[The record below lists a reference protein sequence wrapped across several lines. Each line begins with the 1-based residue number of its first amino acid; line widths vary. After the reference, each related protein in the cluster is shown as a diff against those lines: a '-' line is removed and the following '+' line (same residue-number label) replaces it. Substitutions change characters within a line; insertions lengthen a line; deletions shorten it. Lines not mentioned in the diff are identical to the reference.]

1 MRGRI
6 IACGRF
12 STVRASLRRFA
23 SSAAMGLRHR
33 GSTQKGRG
41 ESDGVIGRVPPRLVR
56 AQAKRRRHAGRAAAL
71 ARAVVILRALPS
83 GDEKPMS
90 FPRLVLAL
98 GLGAGEIGAI
108 EKTLASLGARGL
120 VERVGIDAWR
130 RAL

>member
-1 MRGRI
+1 
-6 IACGRF
+6 
-12 STVRASLRRFA
+12 
-23 SSAAMGLRHR
+23 
-33 GSTQKGRG
+33 
-41 ESDGVIGRVPPRLVR
+41 
-56 AQAKRRRHAGRAAAL
+56 
-71 ARAVVILRALPS
+71 
-83 GDEKPMS
+83 MS